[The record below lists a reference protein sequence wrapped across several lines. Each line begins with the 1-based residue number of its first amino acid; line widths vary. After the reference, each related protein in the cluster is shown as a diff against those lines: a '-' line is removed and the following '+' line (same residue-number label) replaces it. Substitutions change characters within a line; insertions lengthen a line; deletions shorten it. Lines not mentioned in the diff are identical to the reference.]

1 MSLKVFIAPS
11 FDVDRTGGV
20 ARVVEAQRRYL
31 PAFDIEIVDDLK
43 LAQLFI
49 GHAGE
54 WCDRDDLLRVANCHG
69 LYWTDPGYA
78 WPKWAPLRNMDIA
91 KAFLEADAVITPSE
105 WVANIIRRDMWA
117 PTTVFPNGIDPELA
131 EGPRVNDASGPVFF
145 NKARVDAVCEI
156 NSLTELARR
165 SPSVPF
171 VMVPPVLRPLPN
183 VRSSGV
189 VPYSQAIETMRHAGI
204 YLATTREVFGVSV
217 LEAMAAGV
225 PVLGY
230 AWGGQREQLSG
241 VDGSGVG
248 IYDEGIL
255 VPPGDIDTLKEA
267 LDSMRDPIVWQ
278 RMSDAARERAQ
289 SAYLWPDIM
298 ERQAAFLHKLYSQWP
313 GHKPAGTPEI
323 SVIIPSYNLGK
334 YLPAAVESVLASKDP
349 PPFEVVIVDD
359 ASTDDSYSVAMTLAS
374 KAEAQGVCITTI
386 RRNVNGYLAK
396 TLNTGIEAA
405 RGKWI
410 INLDADN
417 MLPPNTLRDLYRHA
431 QRRPDLDCVYGG
443 IQLVRQNGEVDLRWG
458 VNGVA
463 PDWPPASYDYF
474 KQMDHLTQVHSSAMF
489 KRRMWERAR
498 GYRQYVEL
506 KEWHG
511 ESPMCFR
518 LNSDAEF
525 WTRCGGLGFRFG
537 KVTQEPTLIYRQV
550 EGSMSRTVP
559 EWDWTLTSPRWP
571 VESLGAPISSGRVRT
586 HEPIGLTII
595 IEETYFGDANPI
607 VESLWPQT
615 FDRWEVIVVRPK
627 GTDNIFPLLPYAR
640 TAYTAGQAIKMA
652 RCDLLLQLDAN
663 EVNGLEYNALERFM
677 ETHTR
682 GVYDENDLAE
692 EGVIMARGCGGCGA
706 GMRRAP
712 SLPRASAPR
721 PDPSPAKAPSA
732 RDSVGTPRRTAAKSS
747 LSARSSAII
756 NGVDADGVQIS
767 GKMTLV
773 EFTGSGFRTRW
784 MPRQDPVTR
793 QKFKYVFGSVDGHR
807 RVLVYD
813 EDLPLFTSNTQ
824 YRKVPREDM
833 TLDELATMD
842 RINALAAGGE
852 PSDEERVAMAM
863 SGVTAPVAAQ
873 GWSHE

>member
-31 PAFDIEIVDDLK
+31 PLYDIEIVDDESKADLG
-43 LAQLFI
+43 I
-49 GHAGE
+49 YHAGE
-54 WCDRDDLLRVANCHG
+54 WTSRDDIPRVAHCHG
-69 LYWTDPGYA
+69 LYWTDPGYE
-78 WPKWAPLRNMDIA
+78 WPKWAHLRNADIA
-91 KAFLEADAVITPSE
+91 KAFLEADAVLTPSE

-117 PTTVFPNGIDPELA
+117 PTTVFPNGIDTELT
-131 EGPRVNDASGPVFF
+131 EGMRVNNAAGPVFF

-189 VPYSQAIETMRHAGI
+189 VPYSSAIQTMRHAGI

-217 LEAMAAGV
+217 LEAMACGV
-225 PVLGY
+225 PILGY

-241 VDGSGVG
+241 VNGSGVG

-255 VPPGDIDTLKEA
+255 VPPNDIDTLKEA

-278 RMSDAARERAQ
+278 RMSDAARERVKT
-289 SAYLWPDIM
+289 SYLWSDIM
-298 ERQAAFLHKLYSQWP
+298 ERQAAFLRDLHSRWD
-313 GHKPAGTPEI
+313 GHKPAGSPVV
-323 SVIIPSYNLGK
+323 SVVIPCYNLGR
-334 YLPAAVESVLASKDP
+334 YLPAAVASVLDQKDP
-349 PPFEVVIVDD
+349 PPFEVIIVDD
-359 ASTDDSYSVAMTLAS
+359 ASTDGSNVTA
-374 KAEAQGVCITTI
+374 
-386 RRNVNGYLAK
+386 RNIVYHHSLDHVRVIERKVNGYLAE

-417 MLPPNTLRDLYRHA
+417 MLPPDALHDLYRYA
-431 QRRPDLDCVYGG
+431 QRHPELDCLYGG
-443 IQLVRQNGEVDLRWG
+443 MQLIKQDGTVDTRWG
-458 VNGVA
+458 VNGV
-463 PDWPPASYDYF
+463 PTDWPPASYDYF
-474 KQMDHLTQVHSSAMF
+474 KQMDHLNQVHSSAMF

-498 GYRQYVEL
+498 GYRQYHFVEIPGL
-506 KEWHG
+506 DLTVEGKVT
-511 ESPMCFR
+511 R
-518 LNSDAEF
+518 LNSDGEF

-571 VESLGAPISSGRVRT
+571 VESLGAPLASGRVRT

-595 IEETYFGDANPI
+595 IAETFIGGANPI

-615 FDRWEVIVVRPK
+615 FDRWEVIVIRPK
-627 GTDNIFPLLPYAR
+627 GTENLAPLLPYAR
-640 TAYTAGQAIKMA
+640 VAFTAEQAIRMA

-692 EGVIMARGCGGCGA
+692 EGVIMACGGCGA

-712 SLPRASAPR
+712 RLPRAPAPR
-721 PDPSPAKAPSA
+721 SSPAATQRPQA
-732 RDSVGTPRRTAAKSS
+732 RDLVAAPRRTAPRSS
-747 LSARSSAII
+747 PSARSSSIV
-756 NGVDADGVQIS
+756 NGVDAEGVLIS

-773 EFTGSGFRTRW
+773 EFVGSGFRTRW
-784 MPRQDPVTR
+784 MDRRDPVTR

-813 EDLPLFTSNTQ
+813 EDLPAFTSNTQ

-833 TLDELATMD
+833 TPQELATMD
-842 RINALAAGGE
+842 RINALAAE
-852 PSDEERVAMAM
+852 SAPSEQERVAVGAA
-863 SGVTAPVAAQ
+863 APAAAQ